1 MMSDCGGT
9 VGHQDSGREAG
20 VGHWGGA
27 AHHLHLLL
35 PHGVQCKRLHNTC
48 TAAAANAARL

>member
-1 MMSDCGGT
+1 MSDCGGT

-48 TAAAANAARL
+48 TAAAVNAARL